1 MSKTDILII
10 GGGPAGMV
18 AAATSKQYY
27 GEKKVTVIKSG
38 EHSLV
43 PCGIPYIFGT
53 MLDSVED
60 DMVPCGS
67 RSQKMGIDLLIDS
80 VTSIDF
86 DNKSV
91 ATEQS
96 GAIEYDKLIIATGS
110 IPKKPKN
117 IDNYDAKGVYY
128 VPKDPEYIQ
137 KVYDGLKDLE
147 TIAVIGTGFI
157 GVELAGELA
166 QGGKK
171 IHLVGSRLLKHAFD
185 PEFSEDMES
194 LMLRDDIEFHKD
206 RRTAAI
212 KVDESG
218 RANAIVLD
226 NGEEIS
232 CDGIIMATGYEPNT
246 TLAKES
252 GISMRQYNTIYVDE
266 YMRTVKDDVFAI
278 GDCAEKRHFITKRGV
293 PIMLASTATAEARV
307 AAANLYKI
315 NVVKSFSGTID
326 IFSTVIEGTCFASAG
341 ITEEDAKK
349 QDISAT
355 STVVVVD
362 DKHPAKLP
370 NSNKQTVKIVAMKSS
385 GIVIGAQLIGSTDV
399 GEMINILGVIIEKKM
414 SVYDLLN
421 LQVAT
426 HPLLTSAPTSYPII
440 QAAQNIASRQIG
452 SDI

>member
-18 AAATSKQYY
+18 AAGTSKQYY
-27 GEKKVTVIKSG
+27 GTKSVTVIKSNK
-38 EHSLV
+38 HSLV

-53 MLDSVED
+53 MLDGVED
-60 DMVPCGS
+60 NMIPCGA
-67 RSQKMGIDLLIDS
+67 RSQKMGIELIIDS
-80 VTSIDF
+80 VTTIDF
-86 DNKSV
+86 DAKSV
-91 ATEQS
+91 ETIDN
-96 GAIEYDKLIIATGS
+96 GTIEYEKLIIATGS
-110 IPKKPKN
+110 IPKKPTN

-128 VPKDPEYIQ
+128 VPKDAEYI
-137 KVYDGLKDLE
+137 KRVYDGVKDLE

-166 QGGKK
+166 ESGKK

-194 LMLRDDIEFHKD
+194 LMLGDGIEFYKD
-206 RRTAAI
+206 RRTVAI
-212 KVDESG
+212 NIDENG
-218 RANAIVLD
+218 HANGIVLD
-226 NGEEIS
+226 SGAVVA
-232 CDGIIMATGYEPNT
+232 CDGVIMATGYEPNN
-246 TLAKES
+246 TLAEES
-252 GISMRQYNTIYVDE
+252 GLSMRQYNTIYVDE
-266 YMRTVKDDVFAI
+266 YMRTAKDDVFAI

-326 IFSTVIEGTCFASAG
+326 IFSTVIDDICFASAG

-349 QDISAT
+349 QNISST

-370 NSNKQTVKIVAMKSS
+370 NSSKQTVKIVAMKSS
-385 GIVIGAQLIGSTDV
+385 GIVIGAQLIGSKDV

-426 HPLLTSAPTSYPII
+426 HPLLTSAPTNYPIV
-440 QAAQNIASRQIG
+440 QAAQNIASKQIG
-452 SDI
+452 L

>member
-18 AAATSKQYY
+18 AAGTSKQYY
-27 GEKKVTVIKSG
+27 GKKSVTVIKSNK
-38 EHSLV
+38 HSLV

-53 MLDSVED
+53 MLDGVED
-60 DMVPCGS
+60 DIVPCGA
-67 RSQKMGIDLLIDS
+67 RSQKMGIELIIDS
-80 VTSIDF
+80 VTDIDF

-91 ATEQS
+91 ETIDH
-96 GAIEYDKLIIATGS
+96 GTIEYDKLIIATGS
-110 IPKKPKN
+110 IPKKPTKMA
-117 IDNYDAKGVYY
+117 NYDAKNVYY
-128 VPKDPEYIQ
+128 VPKDSEYIQ
-137 KVYDGLKDLE
+137 KVYDDVKDMKNL
-147 TIAVIGTGFI
+147 AVIGTGFI
-157 GVELAGELA
+157 GVEIACELA
-166 QGGKK
+166 QSGKD

-185 PEFSEDMES
+185 PEFSDDMEY
-194 LMLRDDIEFHKD
+194 LMLGDTIEFHKD
-206 RRTAAI
+206 KRTVSLE
-212 KVDESG
+212 VDDNG
-218 RANAIVLD
+218 NVNTVVLD
-226 NGEEIS
+226 DGSKIE
-232 CDGIIMATGYEPNT
+232 CDGVIMATGYEPNT
-246 TLAKES
+246 ALAKKS
-252 GISMRQYNTIYVDE
+252 GLSMRQRNTIYVDE
-266 YMRTVKDDVFAI
+266 YMRTVKEDVFAI

-326 IFSTVIEGTCFASAG
+326 IFSTVVEGTCFSSAG

-349 QDISAT
+349 QNIAAI

-370 NSNKQTVKIVAMKSS
+370 NSNKQTVKIVAMKNS
-385 GIVIGAQLIGSTDV
+385 GIVIGAQLIGGTDV

-426 HPLLTSAPTSYPII
+426 HPLLTSAPTNYPIV
-440 QAAQNIASRQIG
+440 QAAQNIASKQIG
-452 SDI
+452 L